1 MSAKI
6 VLGRGLEAL
15 IPRQDSPVPEGG
27 TYRSLSLGRISSNP
41 LQPRRAFDETSL
53 IELAESFR
61 SQGVLQPIVVKRQG
75 ETYIL
80 IAGERRFRAAA
91 IAGLENIPAI
101 VMDEADEADML
112 QMALVENLQREDL
125 NAMEAAEAFR
135 QLMDDAGMTQ
145 NQVAARVGKS
155 RAAVA
160 NALRLLSLPE
170 KIKEMIRDG
179 RLTEGHARAVLSV
192 DDEPARLR
200 LAERII
206 SENLSVRSAEDVS
219 RRTKRRRLVPKK
231 KLPMLVETE
240 NYLKQLLG
248 TSVKIIPGL
257 KHGKIEIE
265 YYGDEDL
272 DRLLELFRKIH

>member
-1 MSAKI
+1 MSGKI

-15 IPRQDSPVPEGG
+15 IPRQDDTVPENGSF
-27 TYRSLSLGRISSNP
+27 RSLPIERINPNP
-41 LQPRRAFDETSL
+41 LQPRRTFNEASL
-53 IELAESFR
+53 AELAESFK
-61 SQGVLQPIVVKRQG
+61 SQGILQPIVVKRQG
-75 ETYIL
+75 EMYIL

-91 IAGLENIPAI
+91 VAGLKNLPAI
-101 VMDEADEADML
+101 VMNEADEADML

-125 NAMEAAEAFR
+125 NPMEAAEAFR
-135 QLMDDAGMTQ
+135 QLMDEAGMTQ

-155 RAAVA
+155 RAAIA
-160 NALRLLSLPE
+160 NALRLLGLPE
-170 KIKEMIRDG
+170 KIKEMIREG
-179 RLTEGHARAVLSV
+179 RLSEGHARAVLSV
-192 DDEPARLR
+192 DDENARIR
-200 LAERII
+200 LAEKII
-206 SENLSVRSAEDVS
+206 SENMSVRTAEETS

-231 KLPMLVETE
+231 KQPILVESE

-257 KHGKIEIE
+257 KQGRIEIE